1 MRMQDAVPDELE
13 IIPDG
18 EESKHA
24 SAAASQNSSHGG
36 ASIPIP
42 KTVVQKVDP
51 ISPGHGEAPGTSA
64 RSIHRSDAVP
74 DVIVQV
80 NDPDTTSSSE
90 LRSQDISPSIP
101 VLETGT
107 ARSVPVSSEKK
118 GIGEGAGSNISGVD
132 GDLDSEEKSEGQS
145 KSRFC

>member
-18 EESKHA
+18 EGSKHT
-24 SAAASQNSSHGG
+24 SGTASQNSSQGG
-36 ASIPIP
+36 AFIPIP

-51 ISPGHGEAPGTSA
+51 ISPGHGEAPGKSV
-64 RSIHRSDAVP
+64 RSTHRSDAVP

-80 NDPDTTSSSE
+80 NDPDTTSASE
-90 LRSQDISPSIP
+90 LRSQNISPSIP

-107 ARSVPVSSEKK
+107 ARSAPVSSEKK
-118 GIGEGAGSNISGVD
+118 GIGEGAGSNSSGVN
-132 GDLDSEEKSEGQS
+132 GDLDSEKSEAQS